1 MRVSPTSVQVLGFL
15 SVVVILGGGYV
26 FGISSRTIAEDHAA
40 SLRTQVASL
49 EREDRANDSRAMELR
64 AQIERIEG
72 SSETGQSLRHPDARN
87 SVLADIAQVISDH
100 GLQID
105 ELTPG
110 APVAAGETSQESPE
124 DLILT
129 TPITLRARGR
139 MGDALRAITAIH
151 QTMGGV
157 EVRTLTLTGDPFST
171 EQGMVSIGFLWY
183 ADRSE

>member
-1 MRVSPTSVQVLGFL
+1 MRVSPKAVAVLGL
-15 SVVVILGGGYV
+15 ISLVVVLGGGYM
-26 FGISSRTIAEDHAA
+26 FGISSRTVAESRGA

-49 EREDRANDSRAMELR
+49 EREGRANDSRAIELW

-87 SVLADIAQVISDH
+87 SVLADIAQIISDH

-110 APVAAGETSQESPE
+110 APAVAGETSQMSPD

-157 EVRTLTLTGDPFST
+157 EVRTLTLTGYPFST
-171 EQGMVSIGFLWY
+171 EQGTVSIGFLWY

>member
-1 MRVSPTSVQVLGFL
+1 MRVSPTAVPVLGFL
-15 SVVVILGGGYV
+15 SLAVVLGGGYL
-26 FGISSRTIAEDHAA
+26 FGISSRADSESRGA

-49 EREDRANDSRAMELR
+49 EREDRANVSRAMELR
-64 AQIERIEG
+64 AQIDRIEG
-72 SSETGQSLRHPDARN
+72 SSEAGLSLRHPDARN

-139 MGDALRAITAIH
+139 TGDVLRAIAAIH

-157 EVRTLTLTGDPFST
+157 EVRTLTLAGDPFST
-171 EQGMVSIGFLWY
+171 EQGTVSIGFLWY
-183 ADRSE
+183 ADRSD